1 MNSGLPLIRTMME
14 SGTFLDFMIVRAR
27 CSNWSVVTATAGNPS
42 FTSSVASWTLHDVQA
57 PQLAN
62 PTIAAS
68 HSLATF
74 FNRPSG
80 GPFARG
86 TS

>member
-1 MNSGLPLIRTMME
+1 MRIMIE
-14 SGTFLDFMIVRAR
+14 SGTFLDFIIVRAR
-27 CSNWSVVTATAGNPS
+27 FSNWSVVTATAGNPS

-62 PTIAAS
+62 PTIATW

-74 FNRPSG
+74 LSKPSG
-80 GPFARG
+80 GPLARG